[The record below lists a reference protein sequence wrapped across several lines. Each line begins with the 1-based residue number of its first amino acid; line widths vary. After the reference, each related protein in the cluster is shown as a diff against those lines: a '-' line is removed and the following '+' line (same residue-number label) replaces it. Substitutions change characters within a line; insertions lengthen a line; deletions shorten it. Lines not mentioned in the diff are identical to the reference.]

1 MGTDLGR
8 DTPGLLYCPNNSAPI
23 SDRRSATIG
32 RRTDEH
38 SLRRARTLHWPSV
51 FAPTTE
57 PQEDRCG
64 SLVGPFGP
72 HCPECSAF
80 GTDGGSVLRSSRH
93 GSRILQSAFQPTR
106 NQTPHKLLR
115 RVTCR
120 GGGTGRR
127 TGLKILRSARVVRVR
142 FPPPA
147 ITYDELHDAG
157 KRRGRELSGA
167 YLPARQT
174 HALHSG
180 RERAPVSRNGA
191 VGVVLPGL
199 LMHQLTDAARR
210 AVWLQTQTSPRPA
223 GSCRGRR
230 SSGSSPTRR
239 SEDGK
244 TRRV

>member
-1 MGTDLGR
+1 MWLLGR
-8 DTPGLLYCPNNSAPI
+8 SIRAALSRMLRI
-23 SDRRSATIG
+23 WDRR
-32 RRTDEH
+32 REC
-38 SLRRARTLHWPSV
+38 PSV
-51 FAPTTE
+51 E
-57 PQEDRCG
+57 PAW
-64 SLVGPFGP
+64 V
-72 HCPECSAF
+72 AN
-80 GTDGGSVLRSSRH
+80 SS
-93 GSRILQSAFQPTR
+93 ICVPADEKPD
-106 NQTPHKLLR
+106 PHKLLR

-157 KRRGRELSGA
+157 KRRGRELSSA